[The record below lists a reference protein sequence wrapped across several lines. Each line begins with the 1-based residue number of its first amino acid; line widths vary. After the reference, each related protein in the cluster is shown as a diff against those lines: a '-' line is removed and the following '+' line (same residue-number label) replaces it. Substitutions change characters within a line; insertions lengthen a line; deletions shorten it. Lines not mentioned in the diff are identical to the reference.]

1 VIRPT
6 GYVACTSAERGEAGW
21 RGGSVRGCVDLGA
34 AGRSGARFVVIGPG
48 VGAGE
53 ASEFLGWLECSGRA
67 SYTQRTYALG
77 LAHFLSWID
86 RNGVG
91 LVDVDRRVVGEYV
104 VAFRDGIEDRLGLGR
119 QPRTVNHRLC
129 VLASFFEFLARR
141 DRDRGF
147 GVCGD
152 RPSPVPVGRS
162 AMEGSHGMPGR
173 DVVRRGRRGEYRQ
186 RVPRR
191 LPRRV
196 EPEVA
201 VRLIDAACSERD
213 RALLTLLWRSGQRIR
228 DWSAMHG
235 EHGVLGMR
243 LGDLDRRWGTIV
255 VRLKGA
261 RDEHRV
267 PVSDDFWPVFARY
280 LGQERG
286 LGGPEDPAWVMF
298 RRGHGAPLTYS
309 AFEQSLRH
317 LCDKVGVRVTA
328 HMFRHALAQAVVDV
342 AGLKVAQEMLGH
354 AHISTTADT
363 YSHVDEQAMVA
374 AVERAR
380 DLFDLRAATTRGGG
394 TADGYVFPYDPL
406 TLAELDAA
414 ADSGPGEERGP

>member
-1 VIRPT
+1 
-6 GYVACTSAERGEAGW
+6 VAGAFVVGL
-21 RGGSVRGCVDLGA
+21 DLGA
-34 AGRSGARFVVIGPG
+34 AARSGSWFVVTGPG
-48 VGAGE
+48 FGAGE
-53 ASEFLGWLECSGRA
+53 ASEFLGWLACCGRG

-86 RNGVG
+86 RRGVG

-104 VAFRDGIEDRLGLGR
+104 VAFRDGRENGLALGR

-147 GVCGD
+147 GVWGE
-152 RPSPVPVGRS
+152 RPCPVPVGRS
-162 AMEGSHGMPGR
+162 ALDGSHGMPGR

-196 EPEVA
+196 EPEVV
-201 VRLIDAACSERD
+201 VRLLGVAGSERD
-213 RALLTLLWRSGQRIR
+213 RALLTLLWRSGQRIG
-228 DWSAMHG
+228 DWSPLHG
-235 EHGVLGMR
+235 EHGILGMR
-243 LGDLDRRWGTIV
+243 LGDLDRRSGTIV

-267 PVSDDFWPVFARY
+267 PVSSDFWPVFARY

-286 LGGPEDPAWVMF
+286 LGAPDDPAWVMF
-298 RRGHGAPLTYS
+298 RRGHGRPLTYS

-317 LCDKVGVRVTA
+317 LCRSVGVHVTA
-328 HMFRHALAQAVVDV
+328 HMFRHALAQAVVDI

-374 AVERAR
+374 AVERVR
-380 DLFDLRAATTRGGG
+380 DLFDLRAATNLGEC
-394 TADGYVFPYDPL
+394 TAGGYVFPYDPS

-414 ADSGPGEERGP
+414 ADSGPGEESRR

>member
-1 VIRPT
+1 M
-6 GYVACTSAERGEAGW
+6 AGAFAF
-21 RGGSVRGCVDLGA
+21 GVDLGA
-34 AGRSGARFVVIGPG
+34 AGRSGPRFVVIGPG

-53 ASEFLGWLECSGRA
+53 ACEFPGWLACCGRG

-86 RNGVG
+86 LRGVG
-91 LVDVDRRVVGEYV
+91 LVDVDRRLIGEYV
-104 VAFRDGIEDRLGLGR
+104 VAFRDGSEDRLVSGR
-119 QPRTVNHRLC
+119 QPRTVNLRLC

-147 GVCGD
+147 GVWGE
-152 RPSPVPVGRS
+152 RPCPVPVGRS
-162 AMEGSHGMPGR
+162 AMDGSHGMRGR
-173 DVVRRGRRGEYRQ
+173 DVIRRGRRGEYRQ

-201 VRLIDAACSERD
+201 VRLIDAAGSE

-243 LGDLDRRWGTIV
+243 LGDLDRLSGTIV

-267 PVSDDFWPVFARY
+267 PVSDDFWRVFARY

-298 RRGHGAPLTYS
+298 RRGHGRPLSYG
-309 AFEQSLRH
+309 AFE
-317 LCDKVGVRVTA
+317 
-328 HMFRHALAQAVVDV
+328 
-342 AGLKVAQEMLGH
+342 
-354 AHISTTADT
+354 
-363 YSHVDEQAMVA
+363 
-374 AVERAR
+374 
-380 DLFDLRAATTRGGG
+380 
-394 TADGYVFPYDPL
+394 
-406 TLAELDAA
+406 
-414 ADSGPGEERGP
+414 

>member
-1 VIRPT
+1 LDR
-6 GYVACTSAERGEAGW
+6 VAGAFAVG
-21 RGGSVRGCVDLGA
+21 VDQGA
-34 AGRSGARFVVIGPG
+34 AGRSGSRFVVIGPG
-48 VGAGE
+48 VGPDE
-53 ASEFLGWLECSGRA
+53 ASEFLRWLASCGRG

-91 LVDVDRRVVGEYV
+91 LVDVDRRLVGEYV
-104 VAFRDGIEDRLGLGR
+104 VAFRDGREDGLVLGR

-147 GVCGD
+147 GVWVD
-152 RPSPVPVGRS
+152 RPCPVPVGRS
-162 AMEGSHGMPGR
+162 PMNGSHGMPGR

-213 RALLTLLWRSGQRIR
+213 RALLTLLWRSGQRIG

-235 EHGVLGMR
+235 EHGILGMR
-243 LGDLDRRWGTIV
+243 LGDLDRRSGTIV

-267 PVSDDFWPVFARY
+267 PVSDDFWPVFACY

-286 LGGPEDPAWVMF
+286 LGAPEDPAWVMF
-298 RRGHGAPLTYS
+298 RRGHGRPLTYS

-317 LCDKVGVRVTA
+317 LCRGVGVHVTA

-374 AVERAR
+374 AVERVR
-380 DLFDLRAATTRGGG
+380 DLFDLRAATNLGDG
-394 TADGYVFPYDPL
+394 TARGYVFPYDPS

-414 ADSGPGEERGP
+414 ADSGPGEEPRR

>member
-1 VIRPT
+1 M
-6 GYVACTSAERGEAGW
+6 AGAFVV
-21 RGGSVRGCVDLGA
+21 GLDLGA
-34 AGRSGARFVVIGPG
+34 AGRCSSRFVVTGPG
-48 VGAGE
+48 FGAGE
-53 ASEFLGWLECSGRA
+53 ASEFLASLACCGRG

-86 RNGVG
+86 RHGVG

-104 VAFRDGIEDRLGLGR
+104 VAFRDGSEDGLVLGR

-147 GVCGD
+147 GVFGE
-152 RPSPVPVGRS
+152 RPCPVPVARS
-162 AMEGSHGMPGR
+162 SMDGSHGMPGR

-213 RALLTLLWRSGQRIR
+213 RALLTLLWRSGQRIG
-228 DWSAMHG
+228 DWSTMHG
-235 EHGVLGMR
+235 EHGILGMR
-243 LGDLDRRWGTIV
+243 LGDLDRRSGTIV

-286 LGGPEDPAWVMF
+286 LGAPGDPAWVMF
-298 RRGHGAPLTYS
+298 RRGHGRPLTYS
-309 AFEQSLRH
+309 GFEQSLRH
-317 LCDKVGVRVTA
+317 LCRNVGVHVTA
-328 HMFRHALAQAVVDV
+328 HMFRHTLAQAIVDV

-374 AVERAR
+374 AVERVR
-380 DLFDLRAATTRGGG
+380 DLFDLRAATNLGEG
-394 TADGYVFPYDPL
+394 TAGGYVFPYDPT

-414 ADSGPGEERGP
+414 ADSGPGEEPRR

>member
-1 VIRPT
+1 LV
-6 GYVACTSAERGEAGW
+6 GVAGAFAVG
-21 RGGSVRGCVDLGA
+21 VDQGA
-34 AGRSGARFVVIGPG
+34 AGPSGSRFVVSGPG
-48 VGAGE
+48 VGPEE
-53 ASEFLGWLECSGRA
+53 ANEFLGWLAGRGRG

-86 RNGVG
+86 RHGVG
-91 LVDVDRRVVGEYV
+91 LVDVDPRVVREYV
-104 VAFRDGIEDRLGLGR
+104 VAFRDGSEDGLVLGR

-141 DRDRGF
+141 DRERGF
-147 GVCGD
+147 GVWGEQPC
-152 RPSPVPVGRS
+152 PVPGARS

-173 DVVRRGRRGEYRQ
+173 DVVSRGRRGEYRQ

-201 VRLIDAACSERD
+201 VRLLDAAGSERD
-213 RALLTLLWRSGQRIR
+213 RALLTLLWRSGQRIG
-228 DWSAMHG
+228 DWSALHG
-235 EHGVLGMR
+235 AHGVLGMR
-243 LGDLDRRWGTIV
+243 LGDLDRRSGTIV

-267 PVSDDFWPVFARY
+267 PVSDDFWPVYARY

-286 LGGPEDPAWVMF
+286 LGDPEDPAWVMF
-298 RRGHGAPLTYS
+298 RRGHGSPLSYS
-309 AFEQSLRH
+309 AFEQSLRR
-317 LCDKVGVRVTA
+317 LCRKLGVRVTA

-374 AVERAR
+374 AVEQAR
-380 DLFDLRAATTRGGG
+380 NLFDLRAATSPGDG
-394 TADGYVFPYDPL
+394 ADGGYVFPYDAS

-414 ADSGPGEERGP
+414 ADSGAGEEAGR

>member
-1 VIRPT
+1 M
-6 GYVACTSAERGEAGW
+6 AGAFA
-21 RGGSVRGCVDLGA
+21 VRMELDA
-34 AGRSGARFVVIGPG
+34 AGQSGARFVVIGPG
-48 VGAGE
+48 VGPGE
-53 ASEFLGWLECSGRA
+53 ANEFLEWLECSGRA
-67 SYTQRTYALG
+67 SYTRRTYALG
-77 LAHFLSWID
+77 LAHFLGWID
-86 RNGVG
+86 RRRVE

-104 VAFRDGIEDRLGLGR
+104 VAFRAGVEDGLVLGR

-129 VLASFFEFLARR
+129 VLASFFEFLLRR

-147 GVCGD
+147 GVWGE
-152 RPSPVPVGRS
+152 RPCPVPVGRS

-173 DVVRRGRRGEYRQ
+173 DPVRRGRSGEYRQ
-186 RVPRR
+186 RVPGR

-201 VRLIDAACSERD
+201 ARLIDAAGSERD
-213 RALLTLLWRSGQRIR
+213 RALLTLLWRSGQRIG
-228 DWSAMHG
+228 DWSKVHG

-243 LGDLDRRWGTIV
+243 LGDLDRRSGTIV

-317 LCDKVGVRVTA
+317 LCRSLGVHVTA

-380 DLFDLRAATTRGGG
+380 DLFDLRAATPR
-394 TADGYVFPYDPL
+394 ADGAAEGYLFPYDPS

-414 ADSGPGEERGP
+414 AEGGSAEERGR

>member
-1 VIRPT
+1 
-6 GYVACTSAERGEAGW
+6 
-21 RGGSVRGCVDLGA
+21 
-34 AGRSGARFVVIGPG
+34 
-48 VGAGE
+48 
-53 ASEFLGWLECSGRA
+53 
-67 SYTQRTYALG
+67 
-77 LAHFLSWID
+77 
-86 RNGVG
+86 
-91 LVDVDRRVVGEYV
+91 
-104 VAFRDGIEDRLGLGR
+104 
-119 QPRTVNHRLC
+119 
-129 VLASFFEFLARR
+129 
-141 DRDRGF
+141 
-147 GVCGD
+147 
-152 RPSPVPVGRS
+152 
-162 AMEGSHGMPGR
+162 MPGR
-173 DVVRRGRRGEYRQ
+173 DVIRRGRRGEYRQ

-201 VRLIDAACSERD
+201 VRLIDAAGSERD
-213 RALLTLLWRSGQRIR
+213 RALLTLLWRSGQRIG

-235 EHGVLGMR
+235 EHGILGMR
-243 LGDLDRRWGTIV
+243 LGDLDRRSGTIV

-298 RRGHGAPLTYS
+298 RRGRGSPLTYS

-317 LCDKVGVRVTA
+317 LCRKVGVHVTA

-342 AGLKVAQEMLGH
+342 AGLKVAQEVLGH

-374 AVERAR
+374 AVEQAR
-380 DLFDLRAATTRGGG
+380 DLFDLRAATKPGHG
-394 TADGYVFPYDPL
+394 TAGGYVFPYDL
-406 TLAELDAA
+406 STLAELDAA
-414 ADSGPGEERGP
+414 ADGGLGEEPRR

>member
-1 VIRPT
+1 LV
-6 GYVACTSAERGEAGW
+6 GVAGAFAVE
-21 RGGSVRGCVDLGA
+21 VDLGVT
-34 AGRSGARFVVIGPG
+34 GRFGSRFVVVGPG

-53 ASEFLGWLECSGRA
+53 ASEFLGWLACCGRG

-86 RNGVG
+86 LRGIG
-91 LVDVDRRVVGEYV
+91 LVDVDRRVIGEYI
-104 VAFRDGIEDRLGLGR
+104 VAA
-119 QPRTVNHRLC
+119 V
-129 VLASFFEFLARR
+129 
-141 DRDRGF
+141 
-147 GVCGD
+147 
-152 RPSPVPVGRS
+152 
-162 AMEGSHGMPGR
+162 EGSHGMPGR
-173 DVVRRGRRGEYRQ
+173 DVIRRGRRGEYRQ

-201 VRLIDAACSERD
+201 VRLIDAASSERD
-213 RALLTLLWRSGQRIR
+213 RAVLTLLWRSGQRIG

-235 EHGVLGMR
+235 EHGILGMR
-243 LGDLDRRWGTIV
+243 LGDLDRRSGTIV

-286 LGGPEDPAWVMF
+286 LGGPADPAWVMF
-298 RRGHGAPLTYS
+298 RR
-309 AFEQSLRH
+309 
-317 LCDKVGVRVTA
+317 
-328 HMFRHALAQAVVDV
+328 RHALAQAVVDV

-363 YSHVDEQAMVA
+363 YSRVDEQAMVA
-374 AVERAR
+374 AVERVR
-380 DLFDLRAATTRGGG
+380 DLFDLRAATNPGDG
-394 TADGYVFPYDPL
+394 TAGGYVFPYDPS

-414 ADSGPGEERGP
+414 ADGGLGEEPRR

>member
-1 VIRPT
+1 
-6 GYVACTSAERGEAGW
+6 VAGEFA
-21 RGGSVRGCVDLGA
+21 VEVDLGVT
-34 AGRSGARFVVIGPG
+34 GRSGCRFSVVGPG
-48 VGAGE
+48 VGAAE
-53 ASEFLGWLECSGRA
+53 AGEFLAWMACSGRG

-86 RNGVG
+86 RHGIA
-91 LVDVDRRVVGEYV
+91 LVDVDRRVVGEYS
-104 VAFRDGIEDRLGLGR
+104 VAFRDGTEDGLVLGR

-129 VLASFFEFLARR
+129 VLTSFFESLARR
-141 DRDRGF
+141 DRDRGV
-147 GVCGD
+147 GGWAQ
-152 RPSPVPVGRS
+152 RPSPVPAGSS
-162 AMEGSHGMPGR
+162 AMDGSHGMPGR

-191 LPRRV
+191 IPRRV
-196 EPEVA
+196 EPEAA
-201 VRLIDAACSERD
+201 VRLIGAAGSERD
-213 RALLTLLWRSGQRIR
+213 RALLTLLWRSGQRIG
-228 DWSAMHG
+228 DWSEMHG
-235 EHGVLGMR
+235 EHGILGMR
-243 LGDLDRRWGTIV
+243 LGDLDRRSGTIV

-286 LGGPEDPAWVMF
+286 LAGPTDPPWVMF
-298 RRGHGAPLTYS
+298 RRGHGSPLTYS

-317 LCDKVGVRVTA
+317 LCGKVGVHVTA

-374 AVERAR
+374 AVEQAR
-380 DLFDLRAATTRGGG
+380 NLFDLRAATKPGHGAAG
-394 TADGYVFPYDPL
+394 GYVFPYDPA

-414 ADSGPGEERGP
+414 ADSRLGEEPRR

>member
-1 VIRPT
+1 M
-6 GYVACTSAERGEAGW
+6 AGAFVV
-21 RGGSVRGCVDLGA
+21 GVDLGA
-34 AGRSGARFVVIGPG
+34 AGRSGSRFVVTGPEF
-48 VGAGE
+48 GAGE
-53 ASEFLGWLECSGRA
+53 ASEFLAWLACCGRG

-86 RNGVG
+86 LHGVG

-104 VAFRDGIEDRLGLGR
+104 VAFRDGSEDGLALGR

-129 VLASFFEFLARR
+129 VLASFFEFLERR
-141 DRDRGF
+141 VRDRGF
-147 GVCGD
+147 GVWCD
-152 RPSPVPVGRS
+152 RPCLVPVGRS
-162 AMEGSHGMPGR
+162 PVDGSHGMPGR
-173 DVVRRGRRGEYRQ
+173 DVVRRGSRGRRGEYRQ

-213 RALLTLLWRSGQRIR
+213 RALLTLLWRSGQRIG

-235 EHGVLGMR
+235 EHGILGMR
-243 LGDLDRRWGTIV
+243 LADLNRRSGTIV

-298 RRGHGAPLTYS
+298 RRGHGRPLTYS

-317 LCDKVGVRVTA
+317 LCRSVGVHVTA

-374 AVERAR
+374 AVERVR
-380 DLFDLRAATTRGGG
+380 DVFDLRAATNLGEGTGG
-394 TADGYVFPYDPL
+394 GYVFPYDPS

-414 ADSGPGEERGP
+414 ADSGLGEEPRR